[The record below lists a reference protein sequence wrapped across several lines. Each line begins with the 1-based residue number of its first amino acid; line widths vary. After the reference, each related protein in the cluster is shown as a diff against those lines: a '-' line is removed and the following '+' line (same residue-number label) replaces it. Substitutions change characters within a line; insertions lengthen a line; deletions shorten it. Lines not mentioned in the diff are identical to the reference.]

1 MNWWGCEVKDFDIL
15 KALYEKKI
23 LSKDIAKK
31 FHRSPATIS
40 YYKTKLK
47 DPKVLAAFL
56 QDYVEKLQLKL
67 FYNEKQYR
75 MDIAELEKEFNNYK
89 EGLTESKESAE
100 FYKKRFKQLE
110 NYTNLLHVKLRKIT
124 LGKNKND

>member
-1 MNWWGCEVKDFDIL
+1 MRTDYLIL
-15 KALYEKKI
+15 KSLYEKKM
-23 LSKDIAKK
+23 LSKDIAKR

-47 DPKVLAAFL
+47 DPKFLAAFL
-56 QDYVEKLQLKL
+56 QDHVEKLELKL

-75 MDIAELEKEFNNYK
+75 KDIEDLQKEFSNYK